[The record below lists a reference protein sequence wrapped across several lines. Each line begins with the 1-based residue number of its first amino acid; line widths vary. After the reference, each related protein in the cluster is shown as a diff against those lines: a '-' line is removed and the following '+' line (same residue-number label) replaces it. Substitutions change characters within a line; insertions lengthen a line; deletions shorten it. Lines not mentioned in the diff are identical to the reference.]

1 MALVKCPECG
11 KEISDKATSC
21 PNCGCPASEFKK
33 PSVPEDTR
41 SELDRIADEI
51 FWERPA
57 ASYENAKLLTKK
69 TGLSFDDAFKI
80 MQSRRKQWKTDK
92 KQGMYSDTQYCPYC
106 GSQDIEPYEEPGL
119 TVTSKSSAFGGVYLS
134 NTAPSKTW
142 MMCST
147 CRCKWLPKR
156 KKKRS

>member
-11 KEISDKATSC
+11 KEISDKAASC

-51 FWERPA
+51 FRERPA
-57 ASYENAKLLTKK
+57 ASYENAKLLTKR

-106 GSQDIEPYEEPGL
+106 GSQDIEL
-119 TVTSKSSAFGGVYLS
+119 
-134 NTAPSKTW
+134 
-142 MMCST
+142 
-147 CRCKWLPKR
+147 
-156 KKKRS
+156 